1 MIPENLQSELI
12 TRFKKVFKG
21 DFFLD
26 PNGKKVP
33 VKVYEQ
39 HLPIPKRNEN
49 PHDEFAEEDNNYS
62 FYPAIVVQLFEGI
75 QEQWDLNQI
84 VTVNI
89 IVGVY
94 DESETRS
101 GYKDVTAILRKIY
114 MDLAKNR
121 LMKKQYSLTVPPRW
135 KIHDED
141 THPFYFGAM
150 LLEFEEAMQILDEGV
165 TKLI

>member
-49 PHDEFAEEDNNYS
+49 PHDEFAEEDNSLS
-62 FYPAIVVQLFEGI
+62 FYPAIVVQLFEGV
-75 QEQWDLNQI
+75 QEGWDTPQVI
-84 VTVNI
+84 TVNV

-94 DESETRS
+94 DDSEDRS
-101 GYKDVTAILRKIY
+101 GYKDVRAILRKLA
-114 MDLAKNR
+114 MDLTKNR
-121 LMKKQYSLTVPPRW
+121 QMKKQYSLPAPPRW
-135 KIHDED
+135 KVHDED

-150 LLEFEEAMQILDEGV
+150 LLEFEEAIQILDEEV
-165 TKLI
+165 NKLI

>member
-12 TRFKKVFKG
+12 KRFKKVFKG
-21 DFFLD
+21 DLF
-26 PNGKKVP
+26 NGSNGERVP

-49 PHDEFAEEDNNYS
+49 PHDEFAEEDDSSSN
-62 FYPAIVVQLFEGI
+62 YPAIIVQLFEGI
-75 QEQWDLNQI
+75 QEQWDSKQI

-89 IVGVY
+89 IVGVH
-94 DESETRS
+94 DDSESRA
-101 GYKDVTAILRKIY
+101 GYKDVTAILRKIH

-121 LMKKQYSLTVPPRW
+121 QMKKQYSLPVPPRW

-141 THPFYFGAM
+141 THPYYFGAM
-150 LLEFEEAMQILDEGV
+150 LLEFEEAIQILDEEV
-165 TKLI
+165 NKLI